1 MNRTAKYFSI
11 AVVLSILTFCTYC
24 AFADKTAPALN
35 QTTTGF
41 TVVLPES
48 KIPIKILV
56 TFNQAGTEFKVERC
70 LPNKPCEELE
80 LRDQRELYSCVPL
93 DDSEKPDG
101 TVVILK
107 NPITKKD
114 QKYDCQYVTA
124 TEPNEPIIFKAGDNT
139 SCPMMINGRYCD
151 PCKGIF

>member
-1 MNRTAKYFSI
+1 MNRTAKFSLI
-11 AVVLSILTFCTYC
+11 AVVLSILTVCTYC
-24 AFADKTAPALN
+24 AFAGRPAPALN

-48 KIPIKILV
+48 KKLVKILV

-70 LPNKPCEELE
+70 LPDKPCEELE

-124 TEPNEPIIFKAGDNT
+124 TEPNKPIIFKAGDNT